1 MPGAASAATSE
12 EWESVGLDDANKSGE
27 VESRSATRRA
37 SSTTPRKGSRPGQQA
52 AERIREIF
60 IFEGKELMRV
70 TAQGEPVWATK
81 ENESKYDEEVS
92 IGPDLRDPRTHHG
105 PCAGN
110 HRQYY
115 QGANAHGR
123 WRHCYRCGVRLEYTP
138 TPRAPCSSIT
148 MLNPKMVHQA
158 LEMLRMSG
166 EWDNATHSHMEAL
179 IKTVQSTRGLPGV
192 NKLKPEQIYEM
203 MGMGAT
209 PSRRKARVT
218 TEPES

>member
-1 MPGAASAATSE
+1 MAARSE
-12 EWESVGLDDANKSGE
+12 EK
-27 VESRSATRRA
+27 
-37 SSTTPRKGSRPGQQA
+37 
-52 AERIREIF
+52 
-60 IFEGKELMRV
+60 
-70 TAQGEPVWATK
+70 
-81 ENESKYDEEVS
+81 ESKYDEEIS

-138 TPRAPCSSIT
+138 TPTAPCSNLT
-148 MLNPKMVHQA
+148 MLNPKMVQQA

-166 EWDNATHSHMEAL
+166 EWDTAIHSHIEAL

-209 PSRRKARVT
+209 PSRRKARVAT
-218 TEPES
+218 DPEA